1 MRKFVLATAVLAA
14 GLGMSASAAFAA
26 EYTMKLA
33 VSNPEIETHFSWT
46 HIKVLEREIEARS
59 GGRIDVQIFSGGQL
73 GGPETTVNQTRD
85 GIIEATDA
93 SDGHFATTFPDV
105 QVFGAPYVF
114 PSREIAWAVLD
125 GPIGENL
132 RERMAAEVGLRPLFW
147 TENGGF
153 RHFTSADKPLK
164 SVADLQ
170 GLKMRVQNHPL
181 HLEIAQSLGMSATP
195 IAWLELYTALQTGVV
210 DGQENSISTFLV
222 PKLYEVQKHM
232 ILDGHVYSVNTVV
245 VNEAWYQS
253 LPEELKAAVNQASLI
268 ARTTN
273 RGLAV
278 ANEITGRATAEAEG
292 VSIYDPTAAEKEEF
306 RALAQDKAIEWLR
319 SNTTPTLIDEVLAAV
334 EEQKTKLGYTVA
346 AQ

>member
-1 MRKFVLATAVLAA
+1 MALAFVFA
-14 GLGMSASAAFAA
+14 GTTLLPSASFAA
-26 EYTMKLA
+26 DYTMKLA
-33 VSNPEIETHFSWT
+33 VSNAEIETHFSWT

-105 QVFGAPYVF
+105 QVFGAPYLF

-132 RERMAAEVGLRPLFW
+132 RERMAKEVGLRPLFW

-153 RHFTSADKPLK
+153 RHFTSASKPLR
-164 SVADLQ
+164 SAADLQ

-210 DGQENSISTFLV
+210 DGQENSISTFLI
-222 PKLYEVQKHM
+222 PKLFEVQKHM

-245 VNEAWYQS
+245 VNEAWYQA
-253 LPEELKAAVNQASLI
+253 LPDDLKAAITQASLI
-268 ARTTN
+268 ARATN

-278 ANEITGRATAEAEG
+278 ANEITGRATIEAEG
-292 VSIYDPTAAEKEEF
+292 VSVYDPTAAEKEEF
-306 RALAQDKAIEWLR
+306 RVLVQDKAIAWLR
-319 SNTTPTLIDEVLAAV
+319 TNVTPALIDEVVAAV
-334 EEQKTKLGYTVA
+334 DAEKTRLGYVA
-346 AQ
+346 N

>member
-1 MRKFVLATAVLAA
+1 MRRFVMASAIAIA
-14 GLGMSASAAFAA
+14 GLGMSVSAIVAA

-33 VSNPEIETHFSWT
+33 VSNAEIENSFSWT
-46 HIKVLEREIEARS
+46 HLKVLEREIEARS

-105 QVFGAPYVF
+105 QVFGAPYLF
-114 PSREIAWAVLD
+114 PSREVAWAVLD

-153 RHFTSADKPLK
+153 RHFTSADRPLK
-164 SVADLQ
+164 SAADLK

-210 DGQENSISTFLV
+210 DGQENSISTFLI

-232 ILDGHVYSVNTVV
+232 ILDGHVYAVNTVV

-253 LPEELKAAVNQASLI
+253 LPAELKDAITQASLI
-268 ARTTN
+268 ARATN
-273 RGLAV
+273 RGLSV
-278 ANEITGRATAEAEG
+278 ANEITGRATLDAEG
-292 VSIYDPTAAEKEEF
+292 VSVYVPTNAEKEEF
-306 RALAQDKAIEWLR
+306 RALVQDKAYAWLR
-319 SNTTPTLIDEVLAAV
+319 ANVTPSLIDEVLAAV
-334 EEQKTKLGYTVA
+334 DAEKVRLGYVA
-346 AQ
+346 K

>member
-1 MRKFVLATAVLAA
+1 MKRIVTAAALAVT
-14 GLGMSASAAFAA
+14 GLGLSLSTSIAADF
-26 EYTMKLA
+26 TMKMA
-33 VSNPEIETHFSWT
+33 VSNAEIETNYSWT
-46 HIKVLEREIEARS
+46 HLEVLEREIEARS

-105 QVFGAPYVF
+105 QVFGAPYLF
-114 PSREIAWAVLD
+114 PSREVAWAVLD
-125 GPIGENL
+125 GPIGEAM

-153 RHFTSADKPLK
+153 RHFTSGDKPLR
-164 SVADLQ
+164 SAADLQ

-232 ILDGHVYSVNTVV
+232 ILDGHVYAVNTVV

-253 LPEELKAAVNQASLI
+253 LPDDLKAVITQASLI
-268 ARTTN
+268 ARATN

-278 ANEITGRATAEAEG
+278 ANEITGRATLEAEG
-292 VSIYDPTAAEKEEF
+292 VTVYDPTAAEKEEF
-306 RALAQDKAIEWLR
+306 RLLVQDKAYAWLR
-319 SNTTPTLIDEVLAAV
+319 ENVTPTLIDEVLAAV
-334 EEQKTKLGYTVA
+334 EAEKARLGYVA
-346 AQ
+346 N